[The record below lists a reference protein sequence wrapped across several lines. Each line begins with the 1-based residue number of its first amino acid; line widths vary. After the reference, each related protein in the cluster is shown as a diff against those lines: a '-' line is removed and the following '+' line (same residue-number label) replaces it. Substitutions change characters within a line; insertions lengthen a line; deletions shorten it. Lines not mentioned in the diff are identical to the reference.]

1 LPSLHPHR
9 ISVGVSLTLR
19 ILAAALVAQL
29 SLMVP
34 SMGGAAHG
42 HGPDPDT
49 LICSTHADSPEARA
63 ALAELSEAVGL
74 GGAREPHDPA
84 RHDHGDHCPACA
96 LAKAMALPE
105 ASSIPAFAAMRQLR
119 SAPRPDRAS
128 PRQTAGP
135 PVGLRAP
142 PLTV

>member
-1 LPSLHPHR
+1 MVLR
-9 ISVGVSLTLR
+9 ALR

-29 SLMVP
+29 SLMAP
-34 SMGGAAHG
+34 AMGGMAHG
-42 HGPDPDT
+42 HGHRPDPGT

-63 ALAELSEAVGL
+63 ALAELSEALSL
-74 GGAREPHDPA
+74 GGAHAPQGPAPHD
-84 RHDHGDHCPACA
+84 HSDHCPACA
-96 LAKAMALPE
+96 LAKAIALPDL
-105 ASSIPAFAAMRQLR
+105 AALPAIAAL
-119 SAPRPDRAS
+119 SFTPAAPRPDRAS

>member
-1 LPSLHPHR
+1 MSAA
-9 ISVGVSLTLR
+9 LR

-74 GGAREPHDPA
+74 GHSHGDHGPA
-84 RHDHGDHCPACA
+84 PHDHGDHCPACA
-96 LAKAMALPE
+96 LAKAIALPE
-105 ASSIPAFAAMRQLR
+105 LAALPTFAAL
-119 SAPRPDRAS
+119 SFTPAAPRPDRAS